1 MVAIKTKMVTIDKIH
16 QFAELGPRLNDKN
29 FALVTNVAFM
39 PGLGGGSSK
48 DARIEQNKLL
58 QLKVIEL

>member
-1 MVAIKTKMVTIDKIH
+1 MAAIKTKMVTIDKIH

-29 FALVTNVAFM
+29 FAPVTNVAFM
-39 PGLGGGSSK
+39 PGLGGSSK